1 MNHFGRKAT
10 LGAVAFAM
18 VGSTL
23 FGGAALANDRNHGKD
38 GKEGFTVTNTGGAGG
53 AGGYAPNNC
62 FQPTTFGGG
71 LITLSLPSIGLL
83 GDVNASQN
91 NNPVC
96 VSNAPGGAGGNVE

>member
-1 MNHFGRKAT
+1 MLRKKT
-10 LGAVAFAM
+10 LAAAVLAFAT
-18 VGSTL
+18 VGSAL
-23 FGGAALANDRNHGKD
+23 FGGAALAHGKEI
-38 GKEGFTVTNTGGAGG
+38 KAGGAGG

-71 LITLSLPSIGLL
+71 LLDIALPGIALL

-96 VSNAPGGAGGNVE
+96 VSNAAGGAGGNVE